1 MTTITR
7 NVRATRRSA
16 TAAVRERLRTLSQQ
30 LRDATQEPLSAKTLH
45 DLRIAC
51 RRAEAAL
58 RLCRDAAD
66 SRAWRW
72 LRKHLQALR
81 RACNAA
87 RDVDV
92 LRAWIKQ
99 RPSSAAKRWSR
110 ELQAH
115 RKSLQ
120 PAIVK
125 MATRLTDGR
134 HFDQHATKVI
144 RHLRDFERSGRA
156 SFVFGRRLFSEV
168 HCFVKALPTDRDDL
182 ASLHQLRIVGKHLR
196 YASEIVSDVWPNIQL
211 AELREH
217 LQTLQERL
225 GAIHDQQ
232 VGRQLLKTFSS
243 KQSDRSDRS
252 LLRKMSDASDRDL
265 RRFWRWWR
273 SCPLERMLAD
283 TTAEVL
289 TLMRR
294 AVENQDE
301 PRRTKKQTHR

>member
-1 MTTITR
+1 MAASGELFQAVVQFGSFLAALLEGS
-7 NVRATRRSA
+7 VRANPDRFASKRRGGSF
-16 TAAVRERLRTLSQQ
+16 AADGLEVGGGLRSQTERLGVT
-30 LRDATQEPLSAKTLH
+30 D
-45 DLRIAC
+45 D
-51 RRAEAAL
+51 
-58 RLCRDAAD
+58 
-66 SRAWRW
+66 
-72 LRKHLQALR
+72 
-81 RACNAA
+81 
-87 RDVDV
+87 
-92 LRAWIKQ
+92 
-99 RPSSAAKRWSR
+99 

-115 RKSLQ
+115 PKSLQ

-134 HFDQHATKVI
+134 HFDQHAAKVI

-156 SFVFGRRLFSEV
+156 SFVFGRRLFDEV

-196 YASEIVSDVWPNIQL
+196 YASEIVSEVWPDIQL

-243 KQSDRSDRS
+243 KQSDRS

-294 AVENQDE
+294 AVENQVE